1 MRLAAT
7 VLKGETAVACGKQQ
21 QRAPHLTSAAP
32 NKCLHRRSRPRCC
45 PRLQLTIEPSGVA
58 NNWYDKAAGGGAA
71 GTGGTGGSNGGGGA
85 SGNDSEMT
93 EEEMIAEAIRRSMQ
107 DQS

>member
-1 MRLAAT
+1 
-7 VLKGETAVACGKQQ
+7 V
-21 QRAPHLTSAAP
+21 HLTSPRPRQINVCIGGRVHAAAP
-32 NKCLHRRSRPRCC
+32 AYSLQSSPRR
-45 PRLQLTIEPSGVA
+45 GVA